1 MKTRTLLFAF
11 VLCSITLNAQLNVW
25 TGTVDDKWSN
35 EDNWSGTVPIST
47 DDVLI
52 PSGFVVTVD
61 SPANILS
68 IEVQGNSVLNVDSSI
83 IIQNP
88 SEFEDNVVVNWVS
101 GDLIGPGILLNSGTI
116 NMSFIS
122 FDLSGSAVLNNPGT
136 INMTGGNILISSD
149 SVLNNSGTGIID
161 FKVDG
166 GQFGATSGDLINYGT
181 IKTSFPNPTDEG
193 FIASD
198 IINQDG
204 IFQIDSGSLNLNNT
218 VVNFMGGEFNV
229 LANASLNLNSPMT
242 VMGTLFGNILGSLN
256 WADDIDVTSTAVFNF
271 SGNSTIN
278 WNNGDLQ
285 GGGTLANLS
294 TINRPNST
302 NVFIRD
308 ASTLENDGEIRLNG
322 TGDIFITSNGE
333 INNTVNGL
341 IDFQVDGAGISFSGG
356 APNVLNNSGLIQGN
370 LASGS
375 GLINVQVNNSGTIE
389 AVTNT
394 LNFLGTLNN
403 EASGVLKG
411 NGIIDLPV
419 PANFTNNGTLA
430 PGASPGTLSL
440 IGNYS
445 SSATTFLDLE
455 LNGSNQGV
463 DYDLLAIQGNGLFDG
478 DVQVALGFSPNVNDE
493 FIVATTSGSISA
505 CTLPATKTADF
516 GGSTYEFS
524 VACRNNDE
532 VVLTVT
538 NETLSLSDFE
548 DESSSIIVYPNPAT
562 DMVRFST
569 KNINKIE
576 IYDVAGKKVL
586 ESKSGSV
593 SVKTLENGV
602 YIIKV
607 ISADNTMTTK
617 RLIKQ

>member
-35 EDNWSGTVPIST
+35 EDNWSGTVPVST

-101 GDLIGPGILLNSGTI
+101 GDLIGPGIMLNSGTI

-136 INMTGGNILISSD
+136 INMTGGNILIGSN

-218 VVNFMGGEFNV
+218 VVNFMGGELNV
-229 LANASLNLNSPMT
+229 LAGATLNLNSPMT
-242 VMGTLFGNILGSLN
+242 LLGTLFGIVTGTLN
-256 WADDIDVTSTAVFNF
+256 WSDDIDVTANAVFNF
-271 SGNSTIN
+271 TGNNTII
-278 WNNGDLQ
+278 WNSGDLQ
-285 GGGTLANLS
+285 GGGTLTNLS
-294 TINRPNST
+294 NIDRLSGGNG
-302 NVFIRD
+302 FIRD
-308 ASTLENDGEIRLNG
+308 GSTLVNEGSIRMAG
-322 TGDIFITSNGE
+322 SGDIFLTTNSVL
-333 INNTVNGL
+333 NNTVNGV
-341 IDFQVDGAGISFSGG
+341 IDFQTDGAGISASGG
-356 APNVLNNSGLIQGN
+356 SPNILTNAGLLQGN
-370 LASGS
+370 LSSGS
-375 GLINVQVNNSGTIE
+375 ALINVQVTNTGTID

-394 LNFLGTLNN
+394 LNFFGTLNN
-403 EASGVLKG
+403 ETTGILKG
-411 NGIIDLPV
+411 NGTIDLPV
-419 PANFTNNGTLA
+419 PANFSNNGTLA
-430 PGASPGTLSL
+430 PGTSPGTLSL

-445 SSATTFLDLE
+445 SSPTTLLDLE

-478 DVQVALGFSPNVNDE
+478 DVQITLGFGPSVNDE
-493 FIVATTSGSISA
+493 FIVATTSGSIST
-505 CTLPATKTADF
+505 CTLPATKTSDF
-516 GGSTYEFS
+516 GGSTFEFS

-548 DESSSIIVYPNPAT
+548 GESSSIIVYPNPAT

-602 YIIKV
+602 YIIKG
-607 ISADNTMTTK
+607 ISADNTMTAK